1 MKRVKKKEWFLDHYC
16 NLQFAALVEE
26 GELKEFHIEEEPR
39 TDIVGNIYKGKVVNV
54 LSGMNAAFV
63 NCGFHKNC
71 YLSLDE
77 SYTDP
82 AKYDGTP
89 PAHDTPLNVQIG
101 DEIIVQVT
109 KPERGT
115 KGAKV
120 STHLSFVGNRI
131 IYMPNTGFLGVSRR
145 ITDAN
150 VREEML
156 RIAQKLQSH
165 DNESFV
171 MRTKAP
177 LTNEAG
183 LKKEAEYLK
192 KLYRNILEEADRQPV
207 GAVLYEDEN
216 LPFRVMRGSIGEE
229 IDAFWVG
236 DETLYQR
243 LSTLITLGDFPN
255 HKLQLYTG
263 ERMLM
268 TEYGISPLLYAAAS
282 PTVPLKSGGSI
293 VIEPTEAMTVVD
305 VNTGKYV
312 GSTTLEDTAFTTNL
326 EAAHEIARQ
335 VRLRNIGGIIVVDF
349 IDMAQEEHR
358 QTVTDT
364 LKACLAGDRSK
375 CNVLPMS
382 ELCLTQFTRRR
393 LGHDTRSYLVKPCPA
408 CKGKGYVHDDIFVIT
423 QIRSDIIDCFVEGFT
438 SVVIDLHERI
448 LSKIL
453 QEGVFRNDT
462 NTRWRNNRVYFVPH
476 KTYKEHQYSLHGES
490 SADPILPP
498 TAILLS

>member
-1 MKRVKKKEWFLDHYC
+1 MKRVKKKEWFLDRYC

-26 GELKEFHIEEEPR
+26 GELTEVHIEEEPR

-71 YLSLDE
+71 YLSLEE

-82 AKYDGTP
+82 TKYDGTP
-89 PAHDTPLNVQIG
+89 PVHDAPLNIQIG

-145 ITDAN
+145 ITDEN
-150 VREEML
+150 VRTQML
-156 RIAQKLQSH
+156 QIAQGLQSH
-165 DNESFV
+165 ENEGFV

-177 LTNEAG
+177 LTDENN

-192 KLYRNILEEADRQPV
+192 KLYLHIVDEANRQPV
-207 GAVLYEDEN
+207 GTVLYEDEN
-216 LPFRVMRGSIGEE
+216 LPFRVMRSSIGEE
-229 IDAFWVG
+229 IDAFVVG
-236 DETLYQR
+236 DERMYHR
-243 LSTLITLGDFPN
+243 LSTLIALGDFPN

-263 ERMLM
+263 ERALM
-268 TEYGISPLLYAAAS
+268 TEYGISPLVYAAAS

-312 GSTTLEDTAFTTNL
+312 GSTTLEDTAFTTNI

-349 IDMAQEEHR
+349 IDMALEEHR
-358 QTVTDT
+358 RQVTDT
-364 LKACLAGDRSK
+364 LKACLSDDRSK

-408 CKGKGYVHDDIFVIT
+408 CKGNGYVHDDIFIIT
-423 QIRSDIIDCFVEGFT
+423 QIRSDIIDCFIEGFA

-448 LSKIL
+448 LSKIQ
-453 QEGVFRNDT
+453 QEDLFRHEQE
-462 NTRWRNNRVYFVPH
+462 TRWKNNHVYFVPH

-490 SADPILPP
+490 SAVPILPQN
-498 TAILLS
+498 AVLLF